1 MSKSSRRVDTFA
13 SHYIFLLIFF
23 FHSGQLAGMDVVSP
37 ELNSLL
43 PDEIMDTEAIE
54 DISDSQAHGTNTQS
68 KTTNETTVPMETDT
82 SSNVS
87 SAENTLVAPTSKDSS
102 PSSSSAGNQITI
114 SVSSTTSSLPILKQ
128 SLATSTTST
137 KTTNS
142 VSGTTV
148 STGGLKLSGPFT
160 ISAANH
166 QIILNKVATAQASE
180 ASKSSATCHQV
191 IKQEGQKLLVTAI
204 GKSGSPIVLQLPN
217 SKAPVGQ
224 TSADPK
230 IQTPQFKV
238 VTIGGRPELKPL
250 VGCTTN
256 QMTALQTQQLKAVQI
271 AKKTPTS
278 SAPIKFIITKTVN
291 SKGASPQSQ
300 VVAGRV
306 LTQTSSVL
314 PTKTITL
321 TEPIGTSLQS
331 IPGKKIAIS
340 PLKTP
345 SKVTVVSVASPTSS
359 APPKTVTLP
368 VNLALGQQILAVQQS
383 TSASPVKVVSSQA
396 TAQNIKPVQ
405 SVAVGGVSGSHF
417 KTIIPLATQPN
428 VQQIQVPGS
437 RFHYVRLVTA
447 TTASSTVQPSGPS
460 TNSVQTAKPMM
471 VSTGAVRMSVPIVPA
486 QSVKQVAPK
495 PLTTAV
501 QGVSTSQTQQ
511 RLIMPATPLPQIQ
524 PNFTNLPPGTVLAPA
539 PGGGNVGYAV
549 VPAQY
554 VTQLQQSPFVTLAN
568 NSSFSASS
576 GVQTQARLPVNGVS
590 TTESTSRPRKPC
602 NCTKSQC
609 LKLYCDCFANG
620 EFCNNCNCNN
630 CFNNLEHET
639 ERLKAIKTC
648 LDRNPEAFKPKI
660 GKGKE
665 GESDRRH
672 SKGCNCKRSGC
683 LKNYCECYEAKIMC
697 SSICKCIGCKNFE
710 ESPERKTLMHLA
722 DAAEV
727 RVQQQTAAKT
737 KLSSQISDLLMRTT
751 PVIPTGGGSIPCLEL
766 NSSAHL
772 FLCWFRKLPYTFVTK
787 EVLEATCECLLERAK
802 CSEQTLQPQA
812 EAERMILEEFGH
824 CLMSIINSAGKA
836 KVDCASI
843 NC

>member
-1 MSKSSRRVDTFA
+1 
-13 SHYIFLLIFF
+13 
-23 FHSGQLAGMDVVSP
+23 MDVVSP

-54 DISDSQAHGTNTQS
+54 EIPHSQSDGSAVQS
-68 KTTNETTVPMETDT
+68 EPTHDTSVPMETDAPVSSESSAICSNATSEDHVQTVATSAAADSTLGVIPGSQSSITVST
-82 SSNVS
+82 SS
-87 SAENTLVAPTSKDSS
+87 ALF
-102 PSSSSAGNQITI
+102 TI
-114 SVSSTTSSLPILKQ
+114 RPA
-128 SLATSTTST
+128 LATSTATT
-137 KTTNS
+137 KTTDS
-142 VSGTTV
+142 VAGTTV
-148 STGGLKLSGPFT
+148 STSGTQKLTTPFA

-166 QIILNKVATAQASE
+166 QIILNKLASSQATE
-180 ASKSSATCHQV
+180 AAKAAGTSPQV

-204 GKSGSPIVLQLPN
+204 GKTGQPIVLQLPHTG
-217 SKAPVGQ
+217 SKPGVSP
-224 TSADPK
+224 TSGDTKSP
-230 IQTPQFKV
+230 TPQFKV
-238 VTIGGRPELKPL
+238 VTIGGRELKQV
-250 VGCTTN
+250 VGSAGNQVTT
-256 QMTALQTQQLKAVQI
+256 LQAQQLKTVQI
-271 AKKTPTS
+271 PKKTPAS
-278 SAPIKFIITKTVN
+278 SAAPIKFIITKTV
-291 SKGASPQSQ
+291 SSRGLGAQTSVTP
-300 VVAGRV
+300 VIAGRV
-306 LTQTSSVL
+306 MTQTSPVMS
-314 PTKTITL
+314 PKTITL
-321 TEPIGTSLQS
+321 SEPHSTTIQS

-345 SKVTVVSVASPTSS
+345 SKVTVVSVASPPSNTSQKS
-359 APPKTVTLP
+359 VTLP
-368 VNLALGQQILAVQQS
+368 VNVALGQQILAVQQS
-383 TSASPVKVVSSQA
+383 TPASPVKVATSQ

-405 SVAVGGVSGSHF
+405 SVTVGGVGGSQF

-447 TTASSTVQPSGPS
+447 TTASAAGQPSAPNTS
-460 TNSVQTAKPMM
+460 SVPAGKPL
-471 VSTGAVRMSVPIVPA
+471 VVNTGTVRMSVPVVQA
-486 QSVKQVAPK
+486 QTMKQVAPK
-495 PLTTAV
+495 PLTSAPQVVT
-501 QGVSTSQTQQ
+501 TTQTQQ

-524 PNFTNLPPGTVLAPA
+524 PNFTNLPPGTVLASA
-539 PGGGNVGYAV
+539 PGGSNVGYAV

-554 VTQLQQSPFVTLAN
+554 VTQLQQSQFVTLASS
-568 NSSFSASS
+568 SSFPASS
-576 GVQTQARLPVNGVS
+576 SIQTQAKLPYNGVS
-590 TTESTSRPRKPC
+590 AAEATSRPRKPC

-697 SSICKCIGCKNFE
+697 SSICKCVGCKNFE

-737 KLSSQISDLLMRTT
+737 KLSSQISDLLMRTA
-751 PVIPTGGGSIPCLEL
+751 PIMSSGGG
-766 NSSAHL
+766 
-772 FLCWFRKLPYTFVTK
+772 RLPYTFVTK
-787 EVLEATCECLLERAK
+787 EVLEATCECLLEQAKRA
-802 CSEQTLQPQA
+802 EQTRQPQA

-824 CLMSIINSAGKA
+824 CLMSVISSAGKA
-836 KVDCASI
+836 KADCASI
-843 NC
+843 SC

>member
-1 MSKSSRRVDTFA
+1 
-13 SHYIFLLIFF
+13 
-23 FHSGQLAGMDVVSP
+23 MDVVSP

-43 PDEIMDTEAIE
+43 PDEIMDTEAID
-54 DISDSQAHGTNTQS
+54 DIPHPQPGGSEVQSEPSDDTP
-68 KTTNETTVPMETDT
+68 VPMETDT
-82 SSNVS
+82 PMASEHLSLCSNAT
-87 SAENTLVAPTSKDSS
+87 SAEHTKA
-102 PSSSSAGNQITI
+102 
-114 SVSSTTSSLPILKQ
+114 
-128 SLATSTTST
+128 LATSTTTNATLSSSSGSQLPISISSTSSSLLTLKPAMATSVATT
-137 KTTNS
+137 KTTDS
-142 VSGTTV
+142 LTGTSISTSGLQRLTA
-148 STGGLKLSGPFT
+148 PFT

-166 QIILNKVATAQASE
+166 QIILNKVASAQATE
-180 ASKSSATCHQV
+180 AARSAGNSPQV
-191 IKQEGQKLLVTAI
+191 IKQEGQKLLVTTI
-204 GKSGSPIVLQLPN
+204 GKSGQPIVLQLPHTGGKPGI
-217 SKAPVGQ
+217 SQ
-224 TSADPK
+224 TLGDNKSQA
-230 IQTPQFKV
+230 TQFKV
-238 VTIGGRPELKPL
+238 VTIGGRSELKPM
-250 VGCTTN
+250 VGGAGKQLTT
-256 QMTALQTQQLKAVQI
+256 LQAVQL
-271 AKKTPTS
+271 ATKPPVS
-278 SAPIKFIITKTVN
+278 SAAPIKFIITKTVN
-291 SKGASPQSQ
+291 SKGLSPQTS
-300 VVAGRV
+300 VSPVISGRV
-306 LTQTSSVL
+306 LTQSS
-314 PTKTITL
+314 PGIPSRTITL
-321 TEPIGTSLQS
+321 SEPLNSNMQS
-331 IPGKKIAIS
+331 ISGKKIAIS

-345 SKVTVVSVASPTSS
+345 SKVTVVSVASPTSNAS
-359 APPKTVTLP
+359 QKSMALP
-368 VNLALGQQILAVQQS
+368 VNVALGQQILTVQQS
-383 TSASPVKVVSSQA
+383 TSGSPVKLA
-396 TAQNIKPVQ
+396 TGQTTTQNIKPVQ
-405 SVAVGGVSGSHF
+405 SVTMGGVSGSQF
-417 KTIIPLATQPN
+417 KTIIPLATQSN

-447 TTASSTVQPSGPS
+447 TTASSSGHPSGPS
-460 TNSVQTAKPMM
+460 TSSIQTAKPMV

-486 QSVKQVAPK
+486 QSVKQMAPK
-495 PLTTAV
+495 PLTSAAV
-501 QGVSTSQTQQ
+501 VTTTQSQQ

-539 PGGGNVGYAV
+539 PGGGSVGYAV

-554 VTQLQQSPFVTLAN
+554 VTQLQQTPFVTLA
-568 NSSFSASS
+568 SSS
-576 GVQTQARLPVNGVS
+576 GFPASAGIQTQARLPLNGLS
-590 TTESTSRPRKPC
+590 TAETTSRPRKPC

-751 PVIPTGGGSIPCLEL
+751 PVISSGGG
-766 NSSAHL
+766 
-772 FLCWFRKLPYTFVTK
+772 RLPYTFVTK
-787 EVLEATCECLLERAK
+787 EVLEATCECLLEQAK
-802 CSEQTLQPQA
+802 KAEQTHQPQV
-812 EAERMILEEFGH
+812 EAERLILEEFGH
-824 CLMSIINSAGKA
+824 CLMRIISSAGKA
-836 KVDCASI
+836 KADCASI

>member
-1 MSKSSRRVDTFA
+1 
-13 SHYIFLLIFF
+13 
-23 FHSGQLAGMDVVSP
+23 MDVVSP

-54 DISDSQAHGTNTQS
+54 DVPHSQTDVATVKEEPSDDTS
-68 KTTNETTVPMETDT
+68 VPMETDT
-82 SSNVS
+82 PVA
-87 SAENTLVAPTSKDSS
+87 AE
-102 PSSSSAGNQITI
+102 
-114 SVSSTTSSLPILKQ
+114 SL
-128 SLATSTTST
+128 SLSMATSTATT
-137 KTTNS
+137 KTTDS
-142 VSGTTV
+142 VTGTTV
-148 STGGLKLSGPFT
+148 STSGLQKLTAPFT
-160 ISAANH
+160 ISPANH
-166 QIILNKVATAQASE
+166 QIILNKVATE
-180 ASKSSATCHQV
+180 AAKSGTPPQV
-191 IKQEGQKLLVTAI
+191 IKQEGQKLLVTTI
-204 GKSGSPIVLQLPN
+204 GKSGQPIVLQLPHTGGKPGV
-217 SKAPVGQ
+217 SQASGDVKP
-224 TSADPK
+224 
-230 IQTPQFKV
+230 QTPQFKV
-238 VTIGGRPELKPL
+238 VTIDGRSELKPV
-250 VGCTTN
+250 VGSASNQVTT
-256 QMTALQTQQLKAVQI
+256 LQAQQLKAVQI
-271 AKKTPTS
+271 AKKTPVS
-278 SAPIKFIITKTVN
+278 SAAPIKFIITKTVN
-291 SKGASPQSQ
+291 SKGFLFLQPFPCHVLS
-300 VVAGRV
+300 GRV
-306 LTQTSSVL
+306 LTQNSPVM
-314 PTKTITL
+314 PQRTITL
-321 TEPIGTSLQS
+321 SEPHSMSIQS

-340 PLKTP
+340 PLKSP
-345 SKVTVVSVASPTSS
+345 SKVTVVSVASPTSNTS
-359 APPKTVTLP
+359 QKSVALP
-368 VNLALGQQILAVQQS
+368 VNVALGQQILAVQQS
-383 TSASPVKVVSSQA
+383 TSASPVKVATSQ
-396 TAQNIKPVQ
+396 TTTQNIKPVQ
-405 SVAVGGVSGSHF
+405 SVAVGGVSGSQF

-447 TTASSTVQPSGPS
+447 TTASSTGQPSGPS
-460 TNSVQTAKPMM
+460 TTKPMV

-486 QSVKQVAPK
+486 QTIKQVAPK
-495 PLTTAV
+495 PLTSAAQVVT
-501 QGVSTSQTQQ
+501 TTQTQQ

-539 PGGGNVGYAV
+539 PGAGNVGYAV

-554 VTQLQQSPFVTLAN
+554 VTQLQQSPFVTLASS
-568 NSSFSASS
+568 SSFPAPT
-576 GVQTQARLPVNGVS
+576 GIQTQARLPLNGL
-590 TTESTSRPRKPC
+590 TTAETTSRPRKPC

-639 ERLKAIKTC
+639 ERQKAIKTC

-737 KLSSQISDLLMRTT
+737 KLSSQISDLLMRTA
-751 PVIPTGGGSIPCLEL
+751 PVISSGGG
-766 NSSAHL
+766 
-772 FLCWFRKLPYTFVTK
+772 RLPYTFVTK
-787 EVLEATCECLLERAK
+787 EVLEATCECLLEQAK
-802 CSEQTLQPQA
+802 KAEHTHQPQA

-824 CLMSIINSAGKA
+824 CLMRIISSAGKA
-836 KVDCASI
+836 KADCASI

>member
-1 MSKSSRRVDTFA
+1 
-13 SHYIFLLIFF
+13 
-23 FHSGQLAGMDVVSP
+23 MDVVSP

-54 DISDSQAHGTNTQS
+54 DVPNSQPEGTMAQS
-68 KTTNETTVPMETDT
+68 EPNDDTSVPMETDT
-82 SSNVS
+82 PMAS
-87 SAENTLVAPTSKDSS
+87 ENLSLCSDA
-102 PSSSSAGNQITI
+102 
-114 SVSSTTSSLPILKQ
+114 SSTEHTQTLPTPTATDSTLSISPGSQLPISISTASSTILALKPVL
-128 SLATSTTST
+128 STSTATT
-137 KTTNS
+137 KTTDS
-142 VSGTTV
+142 VTGTSITTSG
-148 STGGLKLSGPFT
+148 LQKLTAPFT

-166 QIILNKVATAQASE
+166 QIILNKVASSQATE
-180 ASKSSATCHQV
+180 AAKSAGTPPQV

-204 GKSGSPIVLQLPN
+204 GKSGQPIVLQLPHTGN
-217 SKAPVGQ
+217 KPGVSQ
-224 TSADPK
+224 TSGDTKSPA
-230 IQTPQFKV
+230 PQFKV
-238 VTIGGRPELKPL
+238 VTIGGRSELKPV
-250 VGCTTN
+250 VGSAGNQVTT
-256 QMTALQTQQLKAVQI
+256 LQAQQLKTVQI
-271 AKKTPTS
+271 AKKTPAS
-278 SAPIKFIITKTVN
+278 SAAPIKFIITKTVN
-291 SKGASPQSQ
+291 SKSLSPQTS
-300 VVAGRV
+300 VPPVIAGRV
-306 LTQTSSVL
+306 LTQSS
-314 PTKTITL
+314 PGIPPRTITL
-321 TEPIGTSLQS
+321 SEPHNTSIQS

-345 SKVTVVSVASPTSS
+345 SKVTVVSVASPTSNAS
-359 APPKTVTLP
+359 QKSVALP
-368 VNLALGQQILAVQQS
+368 VNVALGQQILTVQQS
-383 TSASPVKVVSSQA
+383 TSASPVKVATSQT
-396 TAQNIKPVQ
+396 TAQSIKPVQ
-405 SVAVGGVSGSHF
+405 SVAVGGVGGSQF

-447 TTASSTVQPSGPS
+447 TTASSTGQPSGPS
-460 TNSVQTAKPMM
+460 TSSLQTAKPMV
-471 VSTGAVRMSVPIVPA
+471 VSTGAVRMSVPIVPPPTM
-486 QSVKQVAPK
+486 KQVAPK
-495 PLTTAV
+495 PLTSAAQVVT
-501 QGVSTSQTQQ
+501 TTQTQQ

-539 PGGGNVGYAV
+539 PGSGNVGYAV

-554 VTQLQQSPFVTLAN
+554 VTQLQQSPFVTLA
-568 NSSFSASS
+568 SSS
-576 GVQTQARLPVNGVS
+576 GFPASTGIQTQARLPLNGLS
-590 TTESTSRPRKPC
+590 AAETTSRPRKPC

-751 PVIPTGGGSIPCLEL
+751 PVISSGGG
-766 NSSAHL
+766 
-772 FLCWFRKLPYTFVTK
+772 RLPYTFVTK
-787 EVLEATCECLLERAK
+787 EVLEATCECLLEQAK
-802 CSEQTLQPQA
+802 KAEQTHQPQA
-812 EAERMILEEFGH
+812 EAERLILEEFGH
-824 CLMSIINSAGKA
+824 CLMRIISSAGKA
-836 KVDCASI
+836 KADCASI

>member
-1 MSKSSRRVDTFA
+1 
-13 SHYIFLLIFF
+13 
-23 FHSGQLAGMDVVSP
+23 MDVVSP

-54 DISDSQAHGTNTQS
+54 DIPHSQSDGTTVQS
-68 KTTNETTVPMETDT
+68 EPDEDTSVPMETDT
-82 SSNVS
+82 P
-87 SAENTLVAPTSKDSS
+87 VASES
-102 PSSSSAGNQITI
+102 GF
-114 SVSSTTSSLPILKQ
+114 ST
-128 SLATSTTST
+128 T
-137 KTTNS
+137 KTTDS
-142 VSGTTV
+142 VTGTSITTSG
-148 STGGLKLSGPFT
+148 LQKLSAPFT

-166 QIILNKVATAQASE
+166 QIILNKVASSQATE
-180 ASKSSATCHQV
+180 AAKSAGSPQV

-204 GKSGSPIVLQLPN
+204 GKSGQPIVLQLPHTG
-217 SKAPVGQ
+217 SKAGVAQ
-224 TSADPK
+224 TSGDTK
-230 IQTPQFKV
+230 SQTPQFKV
-238 VTIGGRPELKPL
+238 VTIGGRSELKPV
-250 VGCTTN
+250 VGSSTN
-256 QMTALQTQQLKAVQI
+256 QVTTLQAQQLK
-271 AKKTPTS
+271 
-278 SAPIKFIITKTVN
+278 TV
-291 SKGASPQSQ
+291 
-300 VVAGRV
+300 
-306 LTQTSSVL
+306 
-314 PTKTITL
+314 
-321 TEPIGTSLQS
+321 
-331 IPGKKIAIS
+331 
-340 PLKTP
+340 
-345 SKVTVVSVASPTSS
+345 
-359 APPKTVTLP
+359 
-368 VNLALGQQILAVQQS
+368 
-383 TSASPVKVVSSQA
+383 
-396 TAQNIKPVQ
+396 QNIKPVQ
-405 SVAVGGVSGSHF
+405 SVTVGGVSGSQF

-447 TTASSTVQPSGPS
+447 TTASSTGQPSGPS
-460 TNSVQTAKPMM
+460 TSSIPTAKPMV

-486 QSVKQVAPK
+486 QTMKQVAPK
-495 PLTTAV
+495 PLTSTAQV
-501 QGVSTSQTQQ
+501 VTATQTQQ

-539 PGGGNVGYAV
+539 PGAGNVGYAV

-554 VTQLQQSPFVTLAN
+554 VTQLQQPPFVTLA
-568 NSSFSASS
+568 SSS
-576 GVQTQARLPVNGVS
+576 GFQASAGIQTQARLPLNGLS
-590 TTESTSRPRKPC
+590 TAETTSRPRKPC

-751 PVIPTGGGSIPCLEL
+751 PVISSGGG
-766 NSSAHL
+766 
-772 FLCWFRKLPYTFVTK
+772 RLPYTFVTK
-787 EVLEATCECLLERAK
+787 EVLEATCECLLEQAKRA
-802 CSEQTLQPQA
+802 EQTHQPQA

-824 CLMSIINSAGKA
+824 CLMRIISSAGKA

>member
-1 MSKSSRRVDTFA
+1 
-13 SHYIFLLIFF
+13 
-23 FHSGQLAGMDVVSP
+23 MDVVSP

-54 DISDSQAHGTNTQS
+54 DIPQSQPDS
-68 KTTNETTVPMETDT
+68 TTARPEPSADTSVPMETDT
-82 SSNVS
+82 PVAASENLSLCLDTSSTGHTQAVTTSLTTDSTFSITPVS
-87 SAENTLVAPTSKDSS
+87 QLPVSISSTSS
-102 PSSSSAGNQITI
+102 PRFT
-114 SVSSTTSSLPILKQ
+114 LKPAM
-128 SLATSTTST
+128 ATSTATT
-137 KTTNS
+137 KTTDSLTGTS
-142 VSGTTV
+142 VTTSG
-148 STGGLKLSGPFT
+148 LQKLSAPFT

-166 QIILNKVATAQASE
+166 QIILNKVASAQASE
-180 ASKSSATCHQV
+180 AAKAAGMQPQI
-191 IKQEGQKLLVTAI
+191 IKQDGQKLLVTAI
-204 GKSGSPIVLQLPN
+204 GKSGQPIVLQLPHTG
-217 SKAPVGQ
+217 SKPGVSLAAGDNKSAAPQ
-224 TSADPK
+224 Y
-230 IQTPQFKV
+230 KV
-238 VTIGGRPELKPL
+238 VTIGGRTELKPMMATAGNQL
-250 VGCTTN
+250 TT
-256 QMTALQTQQLKAVQI
+256 LQAQQLKAVQI

-278 SAPIKFIITKTVN
+278 SAAPIKFIITKTVN
-291 SKGASPQSQ
+291 SKGLNPQTSVSP
-300 VVAGRV
+300 VIAGRV
-306 LTQTSSVL
+306 LTQTSPVL
-314 PTKTITL
+314 PTRTITL
-321 TEPIGTSLQS
+321 TESHNTSIQS
-331 IPGKKIAIS
+331 IAGKKIAIS

-345 SKVTVVSVASPTSS
+345 SKVTVVSVASPTSNTS
-359 APPKTVTLP
+359 GKSVTLP
-368 VNLALGQQILAVQQS
+368 VNVALGQQILAVQQS
-383 TSASPVKVVSSQA
+383 TSASPVKVATSQA
-396 TAQNIKPVQ
+396 TSQNMKPVQ
-405 SVAVGGVSGSHF
+405 SVAVGGVSGAQF

-447 TTASSTVQPSGPS
+447 TTASSTGQPSGPS
-460 TNSVQTAKPMM
+460 TSSIQTAKPMV

-486 QSVKQVAPK
+486 QTMKQVAPK
-495 PLTTAV
+495 PLTSASVVT
-501 QGVSTSQTQQ
+501 TTQTQQ

-539 PGGGNVGYAV
+539 PGGGNMGYAV

-554 VTQLQQSPFVTLAN
+554 VTQIQQSPFVTLASGSGFAAN
-568 NSSFSASS
+568 T
-576 GVQTQARLPVNGVS
+576 GVQTQAKLPLNGLS
-590 TTESTSRPRKPC
+590 TADSTSRQRKPC

-620 EFCNNCNCNN
+620 EFCSNCNCNN

-751 PVIPTGGGSIPCLEL
+751 PVISSGSG
-766 NSSAHL
+766 
-772 FLCWFRKLPYTFVTK
+772 RLPYTFVTK
-787 EVLEATCECLLERAK
+787 EVLEATCECLLEQAK
-802 CSEQTLQPQA
+802 KAEQTHQHQHQHQHQA

-824 CLMSIINSAGKA
+824 CLMRIINSAGKA
-836 KVDCASI
+836 KADCASI

>member
-1 MSKSSRRVDTFA
+1 
-13 SHYIFLLIFF
+13 
-23 FHSGQLAGMDVVSP
+23 MDVVSP

-54 DISDSQAHGTNTQS
+54 DISQSQAPTAQS
-68 KTTNETTVPMETDT
+68 KATNETSLPMETDT
-82 SSNVS
+82 SSSVT
-87 SAENTLVAPTSKDSS
+87 SAEKTLVASTSKDSA
-102 PSSSSAGNQITI
+102 PISSSAGNQIPV

-128 SLATSTTST
+128 SLATSTTTT
-137 KTTNS
+137 KTTDS
-142 VSGTTV
+142 VTGATV
-148 STGGLKLSGPFT
+148 SSGGLQKLSAPFT

-166 QIILNKVATAQASE
+166 QIILNKVASAQANE
-180 ASKSSATCHQV
+180 ASKSPATSHQV
-191 IKQEGQKLLVTAI
+191 IKQECQKVLVTAI
-204 GKSGSPIVLQLPN
+204 GKSGQPIVLQLPN
-217 SKAPVGQ
+217 AGSKTPVGQ
-224 TSADPK
+224 TSVDPK

-238 VTIGGRPELKPL
+238 VTIGGRPELKPI
-250 VGCTTN
+250 VGGTTN
-256 QMTALQTQQLKAVQI
+256 QVTTLQTQQVKTVQI

-291 SKGASPQSQ
+291 SKGASPQTP

-306 LTQTSSVL
+306 LTQSSPVL
-314 PTKTITL
+314 PARTITL
-321 TEPIGTSLQS
+321 TESIGTSLQT

-345 SKVTVVSVASPTSS
+345 SKVTVVSVASPTSNN
-359 APPKTVTLP
+359 PQKTVTLP

-405 SVAVGGVSGSHF
+405 SVAVSGVSGSHF

-460 TNSVQTAKPMM
+460 TNSAQTAKPMM
-471 VSTGAVRMSVPIVPA
+471 VSTGAVRMSVPFVQA

-495 PLTTAV
+495 PLTTAAQV
-501 QGVSTSQTQQ
+501 MSTSQTQQ

-554 VTQLQQSPFVTLAN
+554 VTQLQQSPFVTV
-568 NSSFSASS
+568 ASS
-576 GVQTQARLPVNGVS
+576 SGFSSSSGIQTQARLPVNGVS
-590 TTESTSRPRKPC
+590 TESTSRPRKPC

-751 PVIPTGGGSIPCLEL
+751 PVIPTGGG
-766 NSSAHL
+766 
-772 FLCWFRKLPYTFVTK
+772 RLPYTFVTK
-787 EVLEATCECLLERAK
+787 EVLEATCECLLERGRR
-802 CSEQTLQPQA
+802 SEQTLQPQV

-824 CLMSIINSAGKA
+824 CLMSIISSAGKA

>member
-1 MSKSSRRVDTFA
+1 
-13 SHYIFLLIFF
+13 
-23 FHSGQLAGMDVVSP
+23 MDVVSP

-54 DISDSQAHGTNTQS
+54 EIPQSQPDATTAKAAPSDDTS
-68 KTTNETTVPMETDT
+68 VPMETDT
-82 SSNVS
+82 HVASESLSAPAEQALTTSITTDSTLSISSGAQLPVS
-87 SAENTLVAPTSKDSS
+87 MSCTSS
-102 PSSSSAGNQITI
+102 PLLT
-114 SVSSTTSSLPILKQ
+114 LKPAM
-128 SLATSTTST
+128 ATSTATT
-137 KTTNS
+137 KTTDS
-142 VSGTTV
+142 VTGTSVTTSG
-148 STGGLKLSGPFT
+148 LQKLTAPFT

-166 QIILNKVATAQASE
+166 QIILNKVASAQASE
-180 ASKSSATCHQV
+180 AAKAAGTQPQI

-204 GKSGSPIVLQLPN
+204 GKSGQPILLQLPHTGAKPGV
-217 SKAPVGQ
+217 SQAAGDVK
-224 TSADPK
+224 SAA
-230 IQTPQFKV
+230 PQFKV
-238 VTIGGRPELKPL
+238 VTIGGRSELKPV
-250 VGCTTN
+250 VGTTGN
-256 QMTALQTQQLKAVQI
+256 QLTTLQAQQLKTVQI

-278 SAPIKFIITKTVN
+278 SAASIKYIITKTVN
-291 SKGASPQSQ
+291 SKGLSPQTS
-300 VVAGRV
+300 VSPVIAGRV
-306 LTQTSSVL
+306 LTQTSPVM
-314 PTKTITL
+314 PARTITL
-321 TEPIGTSLQS
+321 SETHNASIQS
-331 IPGKKIAIS
+331 IAGKKIAIS

-345 SKVTVVSVASPTSS
+345 SKVTVVSVASPTSNAS
-359 APPKTVTLP
+359 QKSVALP
-368 VNLALGQQILAVQQS
+368 VNVALGQQILAVQQS
-383 TSASPVKVVSSQA
+383 ASPVKVATSQ
-396 TAQNIKPVQ
+396 TTTQGIKPVQ
-405 SVAVGGVSGSHF
+405 SVAVGGVSGSQF

-460 TNSVQTAKPMM
+460 TSSIQTAKPMV

-486 QSVKQVAPK
+486 QTIKQVAPK
-495 PLTTAV
+495 PLTSAAV
-501 QGVSTSQTQQ
+501 VTTTQTQQ

-524 PNFTNLPPGTVLAPA
+524 PNFANLPPGTVLAPA
-539 PGGGNVGYAV
+539 PGGGNMGYAV

-554 VTQLQQSPFVTLAN
+554 VTQIQQSPFVTLA
-568 NSSFSASS
+568 SSSGFAAGT
-576 GVQTQARLPVNGVS
+576 GVQTQAKLPLNGLS
-590 TTESTSRPRKPC
+590 SAETTSRPRKPC

-751 PVIPTGGGSIPCLEL
+751 PVISSGGG
-766 NSSAHL
+766 
-772 FLCWFRKLPYTFVTK
+772 RLPYTFVTK
-787 EVLEATCECLLERAK
+787 EVLEATCECLIEQAK
-802 CSEQTLQPQA
+802 KAEQTHQPQV
-812 EAERMILEEFGH
+812 EAERMILEEYGH
-824 CLMSIINSAGKA
+824 CLMRIISSAGKA
-836 KVDCASI
+836 KADCASI

>member
-1 MSKSSRRVDTFA
+1 
-13 SHYIFLLIFF
+13 
-23 FHSGQLAGMDVVSP
+23 MDVVSP

-43 PDEIMDTEAIE
+43 PDEIMDTEDIE
-54 DISDSQAHGTNTQS
+54 DVPHSQPGTTAVHSEPSDDAS
-68 KTTNETTVPMETDT
+68 VPMETDT
-82 SSNVS
+82 SVASENVS
-87 SAENTLVAPTSKDSS
+87 LCSDAVLTEPTKAMTTSTATDSMLSASPRSPPPVSNSSTSS
-102 PSSSSAGNQITI
+102 PLLTI
-114 SVSSTTSSLPILKQ
+114 KPA
-128 SLATSTTST
+128 LATSTATT
-137 KTTNS
+137 KTTDS
-142 VSGTTV
+142 VTGTSVTTSGLQKLTT
-148 STGGLKLSGPFT
+148 PFT
-160 ISAANH
+160 ISPANR
-166 QIILNKVATAQASE
+166 QIILNKVASQASE
-180 ASKSSATCHQV
+180 AAKSAGNPPQV
-191 IKQEGQKLLVTAI
+191 IKQDGQKLLVTAI
-204 GKSGSPIVLQLPN
+204 GKSGQPIVLQLPHTG
-217 SKAPVGQ
+217 SKPGISQ
-224 TSADPK
+224 TAGDTKSQA
-230 IQTPQFKV
+230 PQFKV
-238 VTIGGRPELKPL
+238 VTIGGRSDLKPV
-250 VGCTTN
+250 VGNQVTT
-256 QMTALQTQQLKAVQI
+256 LQTQQLKTVQI
-271 AKKTPTS
+271 AKKTPAS
-278 SAPIKFIITKTVN
+278 SAAPIKFIITKTVN
-291 SKGASPQSQ
+291 SKGISAQTSMPP
-300 VVAGRV
+300 VITGRV
-306 LTQTSSVL
+306 LTQSSPVM
-314 PTKTITL
+314 PPRTITL
-321 TEPIGTSLQS
+321 SEPHNTNLQS

-345 SKVTVVSVASPTSS
+345 SKVTVVSVASPTSGAS
-359 APPKTVTLP
+359 QKSVALP
-368 VNLALGQQILAVQQS
+368 VNVALGQQILTVQQS
-383 TSASPVKVVSSQA
+383 TSVSPVKVATSQS
-396 TAQNIKPVQ
+396 TTQNIK
-405 SVAVGGVSGSHF
+405 SVAVGGVGGSQF

-447 TTASSTVQPSGPS
+447 TTASSTGQPSGPS
-460 TNSVQTAKPMM
+460 TSSIQTAKPMV
-471 VSTGAVRMSVPIVPA
+471 VSTAAVRMSVPVVPA
-486 QSVKQVAPK
+486 QTMKQVAPK
-495 PLTTAV
+495 PLTSGPQVVT
-501 QGVSTSQTQQ
+501 TTQTQQ

-524 PNFTNLPPGTVLAPA
+524 PNFTNLPPGTVLTPA

-554 VTQLQQSPFVTLAN
+554 VTQIQQPPFVTLASS
-568 NSSFSASS
+568 SSFSAST
-576 GVQTQARLPVNGVS
+576 GIQTQARLPLNGLS
-590 TTESTSRPRKPC
+590 AAETTSRPRKPC

-751 PVIPTGGGSIPCLEL
+751 PVISSGSG
-766 NSSAHL
+766 
-772 FLCWFRKLPYTFVTK
+772 RLPYTFVTK
-787 EVLEATCECLLERAK
+787 EVLEATCECLLEQAK
-802 CSEQTLQPQA
+802 KAEQTHQPQV

-824 CLMSIINSAGKA
+824 CLMRIISSAGKA
-836 KVDCASI
+836 KSDCASI

>member
-1 MSKSSRRVDTFA
+1 
-13 SHYIFLLIFF
+13 
-23 FHSGQLAGMDVVSP
+23 MDVVSP
-37 ELNSLL
+37 DLNSLL

-54 DISDSQAHGTNTQS
+54 DIPHSQPDSTSVQS
-68 KTTNETTVPMETDT
+68 EPNDDTPVPMETDT
-82 SSNVS
+82 PVASDNLSLCSNVTSTEPTQALTTSAATDTILSIS
-87 SAENTLVAPTSKDSS
+87 SGSQLPMS
-102 PSSSSAGNQITI
+102 I
-114 SVSSTTSSLPILKQ
+114 STTSS
-128 SLATSTTST
+128 SLLTIKPGMATSIATT
-137 KTTNS
+137 KTTDS
-142 VSGTTV
+142 LTGTSISTSG
-148 STGGLKLSGPFT
+148 LQKLTAPFT

-166 QIILNKVATAQASE
+166 QIILNKVASSQATE
-180 ASKSSATCHQV
+180 AAKSAGTQPQV

-204 GKSGSPIVLQLPN
+204 GKSGQPIVLQLPHTG
-217 SKAPVGQ
+217 SKPGISQ
-224 TSADPK
+224 MSGDPK
-230 IQTPQFKV
+230 SQAPQFKV
-238 VTIGGRPELKPL
+238 VTIGGRSELKP
-250 VGCTTN
+250 VMGSAGN
-256 QMTALQTQQLKAVQI
+256 QMTTLQAQQLK
-271 AKKTPTS
+271 
-278 SAPIKFIITKTVN
+278 
-291 SKGASPQSQ
+291 
-300 VVAGRV
+300 
-306 LTQTSSVL
+306 
-314 PTKTITL
+314 TL
-321 TEPIGTSLQS
+321 Q
-331 IPGKKIAIS
+331 
-340 PLKTP
+340 
-345 SKVTVVSVASPTSS
+345 VTVVSVASPTSNATQKS
-359 APPKTVTLP
+359 VALP
-368 VNLALGQQILAVQQS
+368 MNVALGQQILTVQQS
-383 TSASPVKVVSSQA
+383 TSASPVKVATSQN
-396 TAQNIKPVQ
+396 TTQNIKQVQ
-405 SVAVGGVSGSHF
+405 SVAVGGVAGSQF
-417 KTIIPLATQPN
+417 KTIIPLTSQPN

-447 TTASSTVQPSGPS
+447 TTASSVGQPSGPS
-460 TNSVQTAKPMM
+460 TSSLQTAKPMV

-486 QSVKQVAPK
+486 QTIKQMAPK
-495 PLTTAV
+495 PLTSAAV
-501 QGVSTSQTQQ
+501 VTTTQTQQ

-554 VTQLQQSPFVTLAN
+554 VTQLQQTPFVTLA
-568 NSSFSASS
+568 SSS
-576 GVQTQARLPVNGVS
+576 GFPTSTAIQTQARLPLNGLS
-590 TTESTSRPRKPC
+590 TAEATSRPRKPC

-648 LDRNPEAFKPKI
+648 LERNPEAFKPKI

-697 SSICKCIGCKNFE
+697 SSICKCVGCKNFE

-751 PVIPTGGGSIPCLEL
+751 PVISSGGG
-766 NSSAHL
+766 
-772 FLCWFRKLPYTFVTK
+772 RMPYTFVTK
-787 EVLEATCECLLERAK
+787 EVLEATCECLLEQAK
-802 CSEQTLQPQA
+802 KAEQPQV

-824 CLMSIINSAGKA
+824 CLMRIISSAGKA
-836 KVDCASI
+836 KADCASI

>member
-1 MSKSSRRVDTFA
+1 
-13 SHYIFLLIFF
+13 
-23 FHSGQLAGMDVVSP
+23 MDVVSP

-43 PDEIMDTEAIE
+43 PDEIMDTEGVE
-54 DISDSQAHGTNTQS
+54 DISHSQAHGTTAQS
-68 KTTNETTVPMETDT
+68 KATNETSVPMETDC
-82 SSNVS
+82 SLSVS
-87 SAENTLVAPTSKDSS
+87 STEKILVTATSKDSS
-102 PSSSSAGNQITI
+102 PSSINAGNQIP
-114 SVSSTTSSLPILKQ
+114 VPLSSTTSSLTILKQ
-128 SLATSTTST
+128 SLATSTATT
-137 KTTNS
+137 KTTDS
-142 VSGTTV
+142 VTATTV
-148 STGGLKLSGPFT
+148 TTGGLQKLSAPFT

-166 QIILNKVATAQASE
+166 QIILNKVASAQASE
-180 ASKSSATCHQV
+180 ASKSSATSHQV
-191 IKQEGQKLLVTAI
+191 IKQEGQKLLVTTI
-204 GKSGSPIVLQLPN
+204 GKSGQPIVLQLPN
-217 SKAPVGQ
+217 TGSKASVGQ

-230 IQTPQFKV
+230 IQAPQFKV

-250 VGCTTN
+250 VGGTTN
-256 QMTALQTQQLKAVQI
+256 QVTTLPTQQLKTVQI
-271 AKKTPTS
+271 AKKTPAS

-291 SKGASPQSQ
+291 SKGASQQSP

-306 LTQTSSVL
+306 LTQTSPVL
-314 PTKTITL
+314 PARSITL

-345 SKVTVVSVASPTSS
+345 NKVTVVSVASPTSS

-417 KTIIPLATQPN
+417 KTLIPLATQPN

-447 TTASSTVQPSGPS
+447 TTASSTSQPSGP
-460 TNSVQTAKPMM
+460 TNSVQTAKPMV

-495 PLTTAV
+495 PLTTAAHV
-501 QGVSTSQTQQ
+501 VSTPQTQQ

-554 VTQLQQSPFVTLAN
+554 VTQLQQSPFVTLASS
-568 NSSFSASS
+568 SSFSSS
-576 GVQTQARLPVNGVS
+576 AGIQTQARLPVNGVS
-590 TTESTSRPRKPC
+590 TAESTSRPRKPC

-751 PVIPTGGGSIPCLEL
+751 PVIPTGGG
-766 NSSAHL
+766 
-772 FLCWFRKLPYTFVTK
+772 RLPYTFVTK

-802 CSEQTLQPQA
+802 HSEQTLQPQV

-824 CLMSIINSAGKA
+824 CLMSIISSAGKA

>member
-1 MSKSSRRVDTFA
+1 
-13 SHYIFLLIFF
+13 
-23 FHSGQLAGMDVVSP
+23 MDVVSP
-37 ELNSLL
+37 ELTSLL

-54 DISDSQAHGTNTQS
+54 DIPQSQPDGSAVQSQPSDDAP
-68 KTTNETTVPMETDT
+68 VPMETDT
-82 SSNVS
+82 PVASEHLSLCSNAT
-87 SAENTLVAPTSKDSS
+87 SAEHAKALAAVTALGIGSGS
-102 PSSSSAGNQITI
+102 PLPI
-114 SVSSTTSSLPILKQ
+114 SISSTLPSLLTLKPAMAA
-128 SLATSTTST
+128 SIATT
-137 KTTNS
+137 KTTDS
-142 VSGTTV
+142 LTGTSF
-148 STGGLKLSGPFT
+148 STGGLQRLTAPFT

-166 QIILNKVATAQASE
+166 QIILNKVASSQATE
-180 ASKSSATCHQV
+180 AAKSAGISPQI
-191 IKQEGQKLLVTAI
+191 IKQEGQKLLVTTI
-204 GKSGSPIVLQLPN
+204 GKSGQPIVLQLPHTGGKPGL
-217 SKAPVGQ
+217 SQ
-224 TSADPK
+224 TFGDNKSQA
-230 IQTPQFKV
+230 PQFKV
-238 VTIGGRPELKPL
+238 VTIGGRSELKPV
-250 VGCTTN
+250 VGGAGNQLTT
-256 QMTALQTQQLKAVQI
+256 LQAQQLKTVQVTLI
-271 AKKTPTS
+271 C
-278 SAPIKFIITKTVN
+278 FVLLR
-291 SKGASPQSQ
+291 
-300 VVAGRV
+300 RV
-306 LTQTSSVL
+306 LTQTSAGL
-314 PTKTITL
+314 PSRTITL
-321 TEPIGTSLQS
+321 SEPHNSNMQS
-331 IPGKKIAIS
+331 ISGKKIAIS

-345 SKVTVVSVASPTSS
+345 SKVTVVSVASPTSNAS
-359 APPKTVTLP
+359 HKSLTLP
-368 VNLALGQQILAVQQS
+368 VNVALGQQILTVQQS
-383 TSASPVKVVSSQA
+383 TSASPVKLA
-396 TAQNIKPVQ
+396 TGHPTTQNIKPMQ
-405 SVAVGGVSGSHF
+405 SVTMGGVGGSQF
-417 KTIIPLATQPN
+417 KTIIPLASQPN

-447 TTASSTVQPSGPS
+447 TTASSSGHLSGP
-460 TNSVQTAKPMM
+460 TKPMV

-486 QSVKQVAPK
+486 QTIKQMAPK
-495 PLTTAV
+495 PLTSATV
-501 QGVSTSQTQQ
+501 VTTTPTQQ

-554 VTQLQQSPFVTLAN
+554 VTQLQQTPFVTLA
-568 NSSFSASS
+568 SSS
-576 GVQTQARLPVNGVS
+576 GFPASAGIQTQARLPLNGLS
-590 TTESTSRPRKPC
+590 TSETTSRPRKPC

-727 RVQQQTAAKT
+727 RVLQQTAAKT

-751 PVIPTGGGSIPCLEL
+751 PVISSGGG
-766 NSSAHL
+766 
-772 FLCWFRKLPYTFVTK
+772 RLPYTFVTK
-787 EVLEATCECLLERAK
+787 EVLEATCECLMEQAK
-802 CSEQTLQPQA
+802 KAEQAHQPQV

-824 CLMSIINSAGKA
+824 CLMRIISSAGKA
-836 KVDCASI
+836 KADCASI

>member
-1 MSKSSRRVDTFA
+1 
-13 SHYIFLLIFF
+13 
-23 FHSGQLAGMDVVSP
+23 MDVVSP

-54 DISDSQAHGTNTQS
+54 DLPQSQAHGATAQS
-68 KTTNETTVPMETDT
+68 KAIDETLVPMETGEGELSSGVT
-82 SSNVS
+82 SEEGTVVTPISKDPSPCS
-87 SAENTLVAPTSKDSS
+87 SAENQISLSNSSKS
-102 PSSSSAGNQITI
+102 
-114 SVSSTTSSLPILKQ
+114 SSLPMVKR
-128 SLATSTTST
+128 SLATSTATT
-137 KTTNS
+137 KTTDS
-142 VSGTTV
+142 VTGTTV
-148 STGGLKLSGPFT
+148 STSGLQKLTSPFT
-160 ISAANH
+160 ISAANR
-166 QIILNKVATAQASE
+166 QIILNKVASAQAGDT
-180 ASKSSATCHQV
+180 AKSVPTSHQV
-191 IKQEGQKLLVTAI
+191 IKQEGQKLLVTTL
-204 GKSGSPIVLQLPN
+204 GKSGQPIVLQLPPTG
-217 SKAPVGQ
+217 SKAVVGQ
-224 TSADPK
+224 TSGDLK
-230 IQTPQFKV
+230 TQTPQFKV
-238 VTIGGRPELKPL
+238 VTIGGRTELKPI
-250 VGCTTN
+250 VGGTTN
-256 QMTALQTQQLKAVQI
+256 QMATLQAQQLKTVQI
-271 AKKTPTS
+271 AKKTPVSS

-291 SKGASPQSQ
+291 KGASPQSP
-300 VVAGRV
+300 VIAGRV
-306 LTQTSSVL
+306 LTQSSPVL
-314 PTKTITL
+314 PARSITL
-321 TEPIGTSLQS
+321 TEPLNTSLQS

-345 SKVTVVSVASPTSS
+345 SKVTVVSVASPTQS
-359 APPKTVTLP
+359 APQKTVTLP
-368 VNLALGQQILAVQQS
+368 VNVALGQQILAVQQS
-383 TSASPVKVVSSQA
+383 TSASPVKVVTSQA
-396 TAQNIKPVQ
+396 TVQNVKPVQ
-405 SVAVGGVSGSHF
+405 SVAVGSVGGSQF
-417 KTIIPLATQPN
+417 KTIIPLSTQPN

-460 TNSVQTAKPMM
+460 TNSVQTAKPML
-471 VSTGAVRMSVPIVPA
+471 VNAGAVRMSVPIVPA

-495 PLTTAV
+495 PLTTTAQV
-501 QGVSTSQTQQ
+501 VSTPQTQQ

-539 PGGGNVGYAV
+539 PGAGNVGYAV

-554 VTQLQQSPFVTLAN
+554 VTQLQQTPFVTLA
-568 NSSFSASS
+568 SSSGFSAPSS
-576 GVQTQARLPVNGVS
+576 IQTQARLPLNGVS

-697 SSICKCIGCKNFE
+697 SSICKCVGCKNFE

-751 PVIPTGGGSIPCLEL
+751 PVIPTGGG
-766 NSSAHL
+766 
-772 FLCWFRKLPYTFVTK
+772 RLPYTFVTK

-802 CSEQTLQPQA
+802 RSEQTLQPQA

-824 CLMSIINSAGKA
+824 CLMRIISSAGKA

>member
-1 MSKSSRRVDTFA
+1 
-13 SHYIFLLIFF
+13 
-23 FHSGQLAGMDVVSP
+23 MDVVSP

-54 DISDSQAHGTNTQS
+54 DISQSQAHDTAAQS
-68 KTTNETTVPMETDT
+68 KTIPNAPVPMETDT
-82 SSNVS
+82 
-87 SAENTLVAPTSKDSS
+87 AS
-102 PSSSSAGNQITI
+102 PVVPSEKTQTPRDSSSAAGSQIPVT
-114 SVSSTTSSLPILKQ
+114 VSSTTSSLPVLKQ
-128 SLATSTTST
+128 SLATSTATT
-137 KTTNS
+137 KTTDS
-142 VSGTTV
+142 VTGTTV
-148 STGGLKLSGPFT
+148 STGLPKLSAPFT

-166 QIILNKVATAQASE
+166 QIILNKVAQASE
-180 ASKSSATCHQV
+180 ASKSPVTTHQV
-191 IKQEGQKLLVTAI
+191 IKQEGQKLLVTTV
-204 GKSGSPIVLQLPN
+204 GKSGQPIVLQLPS
-217 SKAPVGQ
+217 SKASVGQ

-230 IQTPQFKV
+230 IQAPQFKV
-238 VTIGGRPELKPL
+238 VTIGGKPI
-250 VGCTTN
+250 VGGKTN
-256 QMTALQTQQLKAVQI
+256 QLTTLQTQQLKTVQI
-271 AKKTPTS
+271 AKKTPVS

-291 SKGASPQSQ
+291 SKGASPQSP

-306 LTQTSSVL
+306 LTQTSPVL
-314 PTKTITL
+314 PARTITL

-331 IPGKKIAIS
+331 LPGKKIAIS

-359 APPKTVTLP
+359 APQKTVTLP

-396 TAQNIKPVQ
+396 AAQNIKPVQ
-405 SVAVGGVSGSHF
+405 PVAVGGSQF

-447 TTASSTVQPSGPS
+447 TTASSTPQPSGPS
-460 TNSVQTAKPMM
+460 TNSVQTAKPIM
-471 VSTGAVRMSVPIVPA
+471 VSTGAVRMSVPIVQA

-495 PLTTAV
+495 PLAAAQV
-501 QGVSTSQTQQ
+501 VSASQTQQ

-524 PNFTNLPPGTVLAPA
+524 PNFTNLPAGTVLAPA

-554 VTQLQQSPFVTLAN
+554 VTQLQQSPFVTLA
-568 NSSFSASS
+568 SSSGFSASS
-576 GVQTQARLPVNGVS
+576 GIQTQARLPVNGVS
-590 TTESTSRPRKPC
+590 TSESISRPRKPC

-737 KLSSQISDLLMRTT
+737 KLSSQISDLLMRTA
-751 PVIPTGGGSIPCLEL
+751 PVIPTGGG
-766 NSSAHL
+766 
-772 FLCWFRKLPYTFVTK
+772 RLPYTFVTK

-802 CSEQTLQPQA
+802 RSEQTLQPQA

-824 CLMSIINSAGKA
+824 CLMSIISSAGKA